1 MAKPTHTSWKG
12 NLRVLLLLNTK
23 EPELAISWDAV
34 QTELSKSLD
43 IFLWKSQILSSNSAS
58 TLGNSAVLS
67 SDLRTYISKADRRT
81 LPPTFKTEATWPT
94 KEGLEDIICIKVYR
108 EEKEVVSWSE
118 TASYSFHN
126 LEIVT

>member
-1 MAKPTHTSWKG
+1 M
-12 NLRVLLLLNTK
+12 LLSNTK

-43 IFLWKSQILSSNSAS
+43 AFLWRSQILSLNSTS
-58 TLGNSAVLS
+58 TLGNSAALT
-67 SDLRTYISKADRRT
+67 SDLHTYISKADGRP

-108 EEKEVVSWSE
+108 EEKEVVS
-118 TASYSFHN
+118 
-126 LEIVT
+126 